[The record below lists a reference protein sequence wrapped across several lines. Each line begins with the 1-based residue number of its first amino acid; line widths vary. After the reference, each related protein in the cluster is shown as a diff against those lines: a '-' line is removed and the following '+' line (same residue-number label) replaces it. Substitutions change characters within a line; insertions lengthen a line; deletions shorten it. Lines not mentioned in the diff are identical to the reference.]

1 MGVVE
6 GVKFPMYAVL
16 MKKEKVVQIFDQ
28 LDGMF
33 PNPKPALDHKDAFT
47 LLVAVILSA
56 QCTDVRVNMV
66 TPYLFGKEVGG
77 YGAGY
82 DSPEKILKLGE
93 DKLKKIIH
101 SCGFYNSKAKS
112 IIGMCRGLIEKY
124 NGHVPDTL
132 EKLIKLPGVGRK
144 TASVILCQWFHKP
157 AVPVDTHVHRVANRL
172 GLVRAK
178 TPEKT
183 EMRFREIVPEEYWI
197 DGHLQ
202 IIFHGRKTCLARKP
216 KCGSCLLNDLC
227 EWKDK
232 VKYCV
237 QNFNV

>member
-1 MGVVE
+1 
-6 GVKFPMYAVL
+6 
-16 MKKEKVVQIFDQ
+16 
-28 LDGMF
+28 MF
-33 PNPKPALDHKDAFT
+33 PSPKPALDHKDAFT

-66 TPYLFGKEVGG
+66 TPHLFGKGVGG
-77 YGAGY
+77 YKSGC
-82 DSPEKILKLGE
+82 DSPEKILILGE

-101 SCGFYNSKAKS
+101 SCGFFNAKAKS

-132 EKLIKLPGVGRK
+132 EELIKLPGVGRK
-144 TASVILCQWFHKP
+144 TASVILCQWFHKS

-183 EMRFREIVPEEYWI
+183 EMRFREAVPEEYWI

-202 IIFHGRKTCLARKP
+202 IIFHGRKTCFARKP
-216 KCGSCLLNDLC
+216 KCGVCPLNDLC

-232 VKYCV
+232 AKYL
-237 QNFNV
+237 